1 MGFEWDDN
9 KNSANKKKHGISFE
23 EAVEIFDDPF
33 HLSKLDMS
41 FSYFEE
47 QWITIGQIKDKRVV
61 VVVNL
66 YFDTDDEEVIRIISA
81 RKATAN
87 ERNQYEK

>member
-1 MGFEWDDN
+1 MRFEWDDN
-9 KNSANKKKHGISFE
+9 KNSTNTKKHGISFE

-33 HLSKLDMS
+33 HLSKLDMR

-47 QWITIGQIKDKRVV
+47 RWITIGQIKDKMVV

-66 YFDTDDEEVIRIISA
+66 YFDTDDDEVIRIISA
-81 RKATAN
+81 RKATVN